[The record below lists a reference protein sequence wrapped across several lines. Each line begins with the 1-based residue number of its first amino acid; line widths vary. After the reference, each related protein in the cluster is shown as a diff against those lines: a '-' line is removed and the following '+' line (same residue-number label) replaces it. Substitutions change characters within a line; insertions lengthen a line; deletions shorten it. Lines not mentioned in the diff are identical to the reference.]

1 MSSSKSVVLDYNEWD
16 VSKIKYMAPK
26 PNDRGLST
34 VSIISTQTNRA
45 LCISTPMLKTWGAAD
60 YVDPTTGESD
70 GKYSLSLNFPNPE
83 YETPEASLFLE
94 KFKQF
99 ENKILEDAVKNSM
112 AWWKS
117 AKPREIVEF
126 MYFPSLKYPKNKETG
141 QVDHTKA
148 PSLRPKIPFY
158 SNKWGIEIYDVN
170 NNLLF
175 PSETAS
181 GMTPC
186 DFIQKLSQVACVL
199 QCGGI
204 WLGAKGWGVSFKCIQ
219 CVVKPQE
226 MQQVLGSGHCF
237 IKLSAAEIGSQK
249 SAAAAPAAVC
259 DAVSATLEEDDDEP
273 APAPVKKIVKA
284 AASAAV
290 AATVVE
296 DSDTDEPAPAVS
308 APEPPV
314 PEPPVITP
322 LEVPEVSVAVAAEPE
337 VPAAPVIKKKTVIKK
352 K

>member
-1 MSSSKSVVLDYNEWD
+1 MSSSKSVVIDYNEWD

-45 LCISTPMLKTWGAAD
+45 LCISTPMMKTWGAAD

-158 SNKWGIEIYDVN
+158 SNKWSIEIYDVN

-186 DFIQKLSQVACVL
+186 DFIQRLSSVACVL

-237 IKLSAAEIGSQK
+237 IKLSAEEIGSQK
-249 SAAAAPAAVC
+249 SAAPAVC
-259 DAVSATLEEDDDEP
+259 DAVSATLEEDEDEP
-273 APAPVKKIVKA
+273 APAPVKKVVKSA
-284 AASAAV
+284 AATAASAV
-290 AATVVE
+290 IVD
-296 DSDTDEPAPAVS
+296 DSDTDEPAPAPVL
-308 APEPPV
+308 APEPPA
-314 PEPPVITP
+314 PVIPP
-322 LEVPEVSVAVAAEPE
+322 LAVPEVAEEVAAAEPE